1 VKSGTLLVKPQT
13 LLAAVAVLTLA
24 LAPVA
29 YAQSAADLRTRAE
42 ALGQIAN
49 PFARQ
54 PQVESLTAQI
64 ESRIATTPRNTPEWG
79 RLQLALATALD
90 QGDSGREVDE
100 RILRAAEGALS
111 ALGKADNAHDWAL
124 AQLALAG
131 ALFEVAG
138 YAKEDADENPAQARA
153 AVSFDQRAR
162 AALREALTVFTLEA
176 DPKRYVSARCLEGFN
191 STPQLA
197 GEGLSLQM
205 SSTLQAI
212 WGACGATRYGMEAM
226 AIPMANMRA
235 GAFAIA
241 AMIADSSDSMTAE
254 DRAELAQAG
263 QIAIDNPF
271 RAVFLSTLLGLE
283 ASGLSEDSLAT
294 ARLLR
299 ARADRLAPDYFAP
312 MTPEIAEGWRARARL
327 VDLLVAAQMQPSH
340 PKARSAPVLS
350 VTMLDRSR
358 GIVNA
363 LPVDAP
369 VTPLLT
375 PGDWPQ
381 QLMQEMAQRAIRTH
395 SGTAAGPDP
404 FDTTNAVGQWLT
416 DYRQRAFSQAVGN
429 FRTVFEP
436 AWGTTLASAARQA
449 GAKPGQRLVIA
460 PDGPTTIMPVALL
473 RDPKTG
479 RALIDD
485 YEIVFS
491 PTTSLLQR
499 LEVRANRATQRRI
512 AFVAPPQSE
521 TGLAFVPAE
530 VAAVGRHFSGMVTGA
545 QAPKA
550 RVMAD
555 LRNASYWHFATHG
568 SFNAK
573 APLDSWLQIPGGPS
587 PQTCVTDGPPPPHCL
602 TLRELLNSEE
612 GLGAPRLVVL
622 SACETGLIGLDRNP
636 DEFIG
641 MPAAFLAL
649 GAAGVIASLWEVDDA
664 ATTLLMAKLY
674 DLHLRGGETP
684 PAALRHAQL
693 WLRDADK
700 AQLGTFIDSLGI
712 QTADAEKLRSAI
724 SAQAAPKPFA
734 DPVYWGAFVYFGA

>member
-1 VKSGTLLVKPQT
+1 M
-13 LLAAVAVLTLA
+13 AALTLA

-29 YAQSAADLRTRAE
+29 YAQSAADLRARAE
-42 ALGQIAN
+42 ALGQITN

-54 PQVESLTAQI
+54 PQVERLTAEI
-64 ESRIATTPRNTPEWG
+64 ERRISAAPRSSSEWG

-90 QGDSGREVDE
+90 QGDGGREVDE
-100 RILRAAEGALS
+100 RILKAAQGALG
-111 ALGKADNAHDWAL
+111 ALRKTDNAQDWAL

-131 ALFEVAG
+131 ALFEMAG

-153 AVSFDQRAR
+153 AISFDQRAR

-191 STPQLA
+191 TTPQLT
-197 GEGLSLQM
+197 GEGSSLQM

-235 GAFAIA
+235 GSFALA
-241 AMIADSSDSMTAE
+241 AMLADSSDGMTAE

-263 QIAIDNPF
+263 QIVAIDNPM

-283 ASGLSEDSLAT
+283 ASGLDEESVAT

-299 ARADRLAPDYFAP
+299 ARADRLAPDYMAP

-327 VDLLVAAQMQPSH
+327 VDLLVAAQMRPS
-340 PKARSAPVLS
+340 PPSARSAPVLS
-350 VTMLDRSR
+350 ITMLDRSR

-369 VTPLLT
+369 VMPLLT

-381 QLMQEMAQRAIRTH
+381 PLMQEMAQRAIQTYN
-395 SGTAAGPDP
+395 GAASGPDP
-404 FDTTNAVGQWLT
+404 FDTTNAVRQWLT
-416 DYRQRAFSQAVGN
+416 DYRQKAFSQAVGS
-429 FRTVFEP
+429 FRAAFEP
-436 AWGTTLASAARQA
+436 AWGATLASAARQA
-449 GAKPGQRLVIA
+449 GAKSGQRLVIA
-460 PDGPTTIMPVALL
+460 PDGPATIMPVALL
-473 RDPKTG
+473 RDPISG

-491 PTTSLLQR
+491 PTASLLQR
-499 LEVRANRATQRRI
+499 LEARASRATQRRI

-530 VAAVGRHFSGMVTGA
+530 VAAVGRHFSGMVTAA

-568 SFNAK
+568 SFNAN

-587 PQTCVTDGPPPPHCL
+587 PQACVTDGPPPPHCL

-664 ATTLLMAKLY
+664 ATALLMAKLY

-684 PAALRHAQL
+684 PTALRHAQL

-700 AQLGTFIDSLGI
+700 AAL
-712 QTADAEKLRSAI
+712 TAFVDAAGLAPGEAGKLRAAI
-724 SAQAAPKPFA
+724 TAQPAQRPFA
-734 DPVYWGAFVYFGA
+734 DPVFWGAFVYFGA